1 MKQYINIKRSF
12 SLLAVVACLCAG
24 GGYKAQA
31 QLYLDIFPSQDNN
44 NQTLWIFSG
53 SSSAWAHPNA
63 GPHIRTS
70 GGFDQHDSD
79 KTTSAFLRNTPQALY
94 ALTPLFTSTTTN
106 APRDLESL
114 RTRLG
119 QTIKLGTTNTN
130 DDITIPSS
138 ATNTPMLTLGGSSRT
153 IANMLLRDVSGTG
166 WDDIGP
172 RLGGSGNFAYST
184 SSSSPTPIS

>member
-1 MKQYINIKRSF
+1 MKQYINIRRSF

-31 QLYLDIFPSQDNN
+31 QLYLDIFPSRDST
-44 NQTLWIFSG
+44 NQTLWVFSG
-53 SSSAWAHPNA
+53 SSTAWAHPNA

-94 ALTPLFTSTTTN
+94 ALTPLFTATATN
-106 APRDLESL
+106 AP
-114 RTRLG
+114 
-119 QTIKLGTTNTN
+119 
-130 DDITIPSS
+130 
-138 ATNTPMLTLGGSSRT
+138 MLTFGSSRRS
-153 IANMLLRDVSGTG
+153 IANMLLNDVARTG

-172 RLGGSGNFAYST
+172 RVDAPPEAT
-184 SSSSPTPIS
+184 SATAATAITVLQPSVGVAPP